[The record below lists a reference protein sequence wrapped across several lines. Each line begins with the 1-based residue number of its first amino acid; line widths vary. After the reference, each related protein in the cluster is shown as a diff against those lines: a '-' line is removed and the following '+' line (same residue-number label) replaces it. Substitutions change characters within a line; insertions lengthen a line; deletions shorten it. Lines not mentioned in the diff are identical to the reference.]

1 MGERRYEKK
10 EFIRIFREI
19 KDSDGLI
26 KQYIHPSNQMIRAH
40 VRSLSSKEQATL
52 GGLQDYLLVEFVI
65 NWREIKVDMFVEF
78 DGEVFNVDSIDP
90 YDFKKIE
97 LKFIGAKTDPKEYKE
112 TRWTS

>member
-1 MGERRYEKK
+1 MGERRYQKK

-26 KQYIHPSNQMIRAH
+26 KQYIHPSNQQLRAY

-65 NWREIKVDMFVEF
+65 NYRAIKVDMFVEF
-78 DGEVFNVDSIDP
+78 NGEVFNIDSIDP

-97 LKFIGAKTDPKEYKE
+97 VKFIGVKTDSEEYKE
-112 TRWTS
+112 IRWS